1 MNKTSRVPEMTD
13 ASLSPSHSVIAFD
26 EFGNTRES
34 FIATEMALTVFV
46 DKQEIVTLMTLG
58 ANPELLVL
66 GFLKNQRFISSVD
79 EILAVQVLW
88 DVNAVAVTT
97 RNGLHELEEKLSKR
111 TVTTGCGQGTVFG
124 KIMDEIDT
132 IKIETVEL
140 KQSQIY
146 ALLSNLGKHNEVYKR
161 AGAVHGCALCRGDQI
176 EFFTEDVGR
185 HNSVDAISGHML
197 INDIPG
203 VSRIFY
209 TTGRLTS
216 EMVIKVAQMG
226 ISVLLSRSG
235 ITQMGLE
242 LAQKMGI
249 TMIARAKGRHFM
261 VYNGYESIDMNAI
274 PKTLVTQRKTISLMN
289 GLKNQYCNSR
299 QTNHISKNS

>member
-13 ASLSPSHSVIAFD
+13 ASLSPSHPVIAFD

-132 IKIETVEL
+132 IRVDTVEL

-185 HNSVDAISGHML
+185 HNAVDAISGHML

-203 VSRIFY
+203 DSRIFY

-261 VYNGYESIDMNAI
+261 VYNGHESIDMDAI
-274 PKTLVTQRKTISLMN
+274 PKTLVIRRKKTSLMN
-289 GLKNQYCNSR
+289 WLKIQYYNSR
-299 QTNHISKNS
+299 QANHIPKNS